1 MGWSGTSHW
10 GSTCSKNNFSC
21 IGLELVTFFTLLES
35 STTAPRNSLFYYKSS
50 KFCDMATNIA
60 QRDAIAHRARA
71 MPTNLEPYVTI
82 DKIWILFNSHLN
94 NIDSYV
100 YSYIVFLVND
110 CCRFTL
116 TSPVVSKTKSEF
128 SCRNMLPLS
137 FSPIITV
144 PAT

>member
-1 MGWSGTSHW
+1 MT
-10 GSTCSKNNFSC
+10 
-21 IGLELVTFFTLLES
+21 
-35 STTAPRNSLFYYKSS
+35 
-50 KFCDMATNIA
+50 TNIA

-116 TSPVVSKTKSEF
+116 SCPVVS
-128 SCRNMLPLS
+128 
-137 FSPIITV
+137 
-144 PAT
+144 